1 MERLSQATT
10 SKYGNDC
17 NQSSAKYTC
26 HDLHV
31 IKVHKDFLS
40 CLDSNESAPR
50 KTSFTINVS
59 SILAALPIAAATKAA
74 NDINIVQPQG
84 VIESRFDN
92 IPPRLQLLDQWLLS
106 DPQNPKRPCSI
117 DKDGR
122 IFYSGVNH
130 VNDFMSFERAKSE
143 AIKRNFGM
151 GLCLLKTNK
160 LVCYDFDTYKSGV
173 PDDRI
178 RMDFHKRLIN
188 WIMLNNPTYSEF
200 SLSGKNF
207 HIWNCADAVTLHKP
221 KFQDEKGNVIGNID
235 ILTHDCWVVFT
246 GNTLNTGVDVL
257 EANDKLLEFLS
268 RAINQPTN
276 KAQKN
281 SPPITLAVKDAEPLN
296 IESLNENDEAIKAKL
311 LANVSHKQL
320 WEHIP
325 AGTWA
330 HQSFP
335 SQSEADLTL
344 VIALAKLTSSNS
356 QVIRLFRESGLGKR
370 DKAYREDYVNRTI
383 ANARG
388 IIAKEAEEYAGLDRF
403 IENLFAN
410 ANANANADVDVDVD
424 VDSIA
429 GTANSTDKKSDVD
442 IDSTAETADSTV
454 KESDVGVDSTADNT
468 SSTESVDSNK
478 FKTAHSTVDLLK
490 HIDDEQLIKRMTLTL
505 ARGIQLPPSS
515 SFLIGLAIFSSIATR
530 VYRVTY
536 RYGGLLPIGI
546 YALAEQ
552 PPATAKTW
560 LQSEFKRPFEDFDD
574 ERRKA
579 HVEEIKQLQDWLDAN
594 RKHKEFNENKEKLIE
609 LKKNPIPVLF
619 VTNATAEALEVS
631 LTKTGGY
638 FSLVSSEQT
647 MVESVLGKLYGNEL
661 RANNNEVTLNGFDG
675 GKSGTLRVGRE
686 TYSGRAIGGVALFA
700 QNGSIETVL
709 NASNGTGLS
718 DRFLMLCE
726 AHLLGTRDYIT
737 VPPIDRSITAEY
749 DKLCT
754 SIAQLAL
761 KDEREPIRVL
771 TLSEYGY
778 LRINE
783 YKNYI
788 EPDLADDA
796 KYACHN
802 SLRGG
807 AGKADMKIM
816 KIAANLHLLDGG
828 MDQSV
833 IADKHVIAAIKIL
846 DDLINAALGLC
857 HDKGIVGIKAE
868 SEAIIGYIS
877 KRTKT
882 PKMSEIYNS
891 VRSTQP
897 FTDMTGS
904 KADAITKAVNDMVER
919 GELTFN
925 PPVSKGSGTYS
936 IT

>member
-1 MERLSQATT
+1 MNALKYSNNNSLTIKLSKEFIAYLEVNAIP
-10 SKYGNDC
+10 KPHN
-17 NQSSAKYTC
+17 
-26 HDLHV
+26 
-31 IKVHKDFLS
+31 
-40 CLDSNESAPR
+40 
-50 KTSFTINVS
+50 TSFVIDCSKIKATI
-59 SILAALPIAAATKAA
+59 PIAAETKAA
-74 NDINIVQPQG
+74 NDNDIVQPQ
-84 VIESRFDN
+84 VIIESRFDN

-130 VNDFMSFERAKSE
+130 VNDFMSFDRAKSE

-151 GLCLLKTNK
+151 GLCLLETNK

-173 PDDRI
+173 PDDLI

-188 WIMLNNPTYSEF
+188 WIVLKNPTYSEL
-200 SLSGKNF
+200 SLSGKNV
-207 HIWNCADAVTLHKP
+207 HIWNRADAVTLHKP
-221 KFQDEKGNVIGNID
+221 KFQDEQGNIIGNID

-257 EANDKLLEFLS
+257 EANDKLLDFLS
-268 RAINQPTN
+268 RAINHPTN
-276 KAQKN
+276 KAPKN
-281 SPPITLAVKDAEPLN
+281 SPPIASAVEDIEPLDV
-296 IESLNENDEAIKAKL
+296 ESFDESDEVIKAKL
-311 LANVSHKQL
+311 FTNDSHKQL

-325 AGTWA
+325 TPKWM
-330 HQSFP
+330 HQNFQ
-335 SQSEADLTL
+335 SQSEADLKL
-344 VIALAKLTSSNS
+344 VIALAKLTPSNS
-356 QVIRLFRESGLGKR
+356 QVIRLFRQSGLGQR
-370 DKAYREDYVNRTI
+370 DKAYRKDYVNRTI

-388 IIAKEAEEYAGLDRF
+388 VIAKVAEEYADLDRF
-403 IENLFAN
+403 IENLSAN
-410 ANANANADVDVDVD
+410 ANANANEDAGED

-429 GTANSTDKKSDVD
+429 ETANSTDKESDAD

-454 KESDVGVDSTADNT
+454 KESDVDADSTADTTN
-468 SSTESVDSNK
+468 STENVDSNK
-478 FKTAHSTVDLLK
+478 FKTAYSTVDLLQ
-490 HIDDEQLIKRMTLTL
+490 HIDDEQLIKRLTLTL

-530 VYRVTY
+530 VYCVAY

-546 YALAEQ
+546 YSIAVQ

-560 LQSEFKRPFEDFDD
+560 LQSEYKRPFEYCDD

-579 HVEEIKQLQDWLDAN
+579 HADEIKKEQNWLNAN
-594 RKHKEFNENKEKLIE
+594 GKHLDYNARKECFVE
-609 LKKNPIPVLF
+609 LKKNLIPVLF

-675 GKSGTLRVGRE
+675 AKSGTLRVGRE
-686 TYSGRAIGGVALFA
+686 TYSGRAIGGIALFA

-709 NASNGTGLS
+709 NASNGTGLC
-718 DRFLMLCE
+718 DRFLMLSE
-726 AHLLGTRDYIT
+726 SHLLGTRDHIN
-737 VPPIDRSITAEY
+737 VEPIDRSITAEY
-749 DKLCT
+749 DSLCT
-754 SIAQLAL
+754 SIAQLAF
-761 KDEREPIRVL
+761 KDEKEEIRVL
-771 TLSEYGY
+771 KFTDSGY

-857 HDKGIVGIKAE
+857 HDKGIVGVKAE
-868 SEAIIGYIS
+868 TRAIIGYIS
-877 KRTKT
+877 KRTKLT
-882 PKMSEIYNS
+882 NMTDIKNS
-891 VRSTQP
+891 LRDTQP
-897 FTDMTGS
+897 FKDMTGS
-904 KADAITKAVNDMVER
+904 KADAITKAVNDMVGR
-919 GELTFN
+919 GELTLT
-925 PPVSKGSGTYS
+925 PPTSGRGSGTYS

>member
-1 MERLSQATT
+1 MNALKYSNDNSLTIKLSKEFIAYFEVNATP
-10 SKYGNDC
+10 KPHN
-17 NQSSAKYTC
+17 
-26 HDLHV
+26 
-31 IKVHKDFLS
+31 
-40 CLDSNESAPR
+40 
-50 KTSFTINVS
+50 TSFTINIS
-59 SILAALPIAAATKAA
+59 SILATVPIVTETEAA
-74 NDINIVQPQG
+74 NDNIIQQSLGGYVVQLPIG
-84 VIESRFDN
+84 KRTLYGN
-92 IPPRLQLLDQWLLS
+92 IPEELKKLKQWQFTMPS
-106 DPQNPKRPCSI
+106 DDPKEAKRP
-117 DKDGR
+117 
-122 IFYSGVNH
+122 YTVVNG
-130 VNDFMSFERAKSE
+130 KP
-143 AIKRNFGM
+143 I
-151 GLCLLKTNK
+151 
-160 LVCYDFDTYKSGV
+160 KSGV
-173 PDDRI
+173 THKWAYLTFEVAVEMALKYGGNIGFCLTEEDDYI
-178 RMDFHKRLIN
+178 CIDSDTEKAGVPTDHAKVKLHHEIYEAFTVGTQ
-188 WIMLNNPTYSEF
+188 TYSEL
-200 SLSGKNF
+200 SISGKNT
-207 HIWNCADAVTLHKP
+207 HIWIKAKLDSTLKP
-221 KFQDEKGNVIGNID
+221 KFKNKDGIIVGDID
-235 ILTHDCWVVFT
+235 ILVKDAWVICT
-246 GNTLNTGVDVL
+246 GNTLNTGNFIAEDNATIV
-257 EANDKLLEFLS
+257 KLLS
-268 RAINQPTN
+268 HAINNRQQNNPM
-276 KAQKN
+276 A
-281 SPPITLAVKDAEPLN
+281 LDEVEAV
-296 IESLNENDEAIKAKL
+296 ESDEAIKAKL
-311 LANVSHKQL
+311 LVNDFHKQL

-325 AGTWA
+325 TPKWM

-370 DKAYREDYVNRTI
+370 DKAYREDYVNKTI

-410 ANANANADVDVDVD
+410 ANADADVD

-429 GTANSTDKKSDVD
+429 GTANSTDKKSDAD

-454 KESDVGVDSTADNT
+454 KESDVGLDSTADNT

-478 FKTAHSTVDLLK
+478 FKTAYSTVDLLK

-505 ARGIQLPPSS
+505 ARGIQLPLSS
-515 SFLIGLAIFSSIATR
+515 SFLMGLAIFSSITTR

-560 LQSEFKRPFEDFDD
+560 LQSEFKRPFEKFDD
-574 ERRKA
+574 GRRKA

-609 LKKNPIPVLF
+609 LKKKPIPVLF

-726 AHLLGTRDYIT
+726 AHLLGTRDYIN

-761 KDEREPIRVL
+761 KDEKEEIRIL
-771 TLSEYGY
+771 TFSEYGY

-857 HDKGIVGIKAE
+857 HDKGIVGVKAE
-868 SEAIIGYIS
+868 SEAIIDYLS
-877 KRTKT
+877 KRTKLT
-882 PKMSEIYNS
+882 KMCEIYNS
-891 VRSTQP
+891 LRSTQP